1 MDDDG
6 FFYDFG
12 NRKKWW
18 IVSFISSLF
27 CWFFWRDIHGTPI
40 ATATV
45 ASLSSESIR
54 RHMGV
59 LKERST
65 SPMEGTKY
73 MVYWCKTWV
82 VYVCK
87 MYIFSSFPDWWK
99 MMKNVYLL
107 GNTKTD
113 GWCIHVRC
121 FAHPLVFPKSWG
133 NPKNGWFI
141 SWKTL
146 WNNGRFA
153 HVKNS
158 VISSVFFNGDGMGY
172 QHLIKIMAMENPF
185 QTCWRL
191 LHLLNWKIHI
201 TKSYASKKPG
211 WFDSWTPGNM
221 GCDPKFVTRCDHSGE
236 LRQVIN
242 WRMVWIVKIQD
253 LNMMGG
259 YVA

>member
-1 MDDDG
+1 
-6 FFYDFG
+6 
-12 NRKKWW
+12 
-18 IVSFISSLF
+18 
-27 CWFFWRDIHGTPI
+27 
-40 ATATV
+40 
-45 ASLSSESIR
+45 
-54 RHMGV
+54 
-59 LKERST
+59 
-65 SPMEGTKY
+65 MEGTKY
-73 MVYWCKTWV
+73 MVYWCKIWV

-99 MMKNVYLL
+99 MMKNLYLL

-146 WNNGRFA
+146 WNNGQFA

-172 QHLIKIMAMENPF
+172 QQLIKDGNGKSVPNMLAPVTSFWTGKN
-185 QTCWRL
+185 
-191 LHLLNWKIHI
+191 HI
-201 TKSYASKKPG
+201 NKSYASRKPVR
-211 WFDSWTPGNM
+211 FDSATLHWVFFRNSSHGMWPEV
-221 GCDPKFVTRCDHSGE
+221 VTRCDHSGE